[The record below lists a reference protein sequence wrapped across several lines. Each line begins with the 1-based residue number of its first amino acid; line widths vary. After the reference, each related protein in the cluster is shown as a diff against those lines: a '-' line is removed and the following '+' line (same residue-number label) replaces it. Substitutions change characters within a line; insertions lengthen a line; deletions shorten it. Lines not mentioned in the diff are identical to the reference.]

1 VPCPPNPRASA
12 DFSIS
17 LAPSRRPK
25 IAVAADPAVL
35 DIIREFDM
43 IRIARQLLAALALLP
58 VLAWAGPVDLNTAD
72 AATLARELKGIG
84 PARAEAIVAWREAHG
99 PFKSPEDLVKV
110 QGIGERVLE
119 DNRTLLTVSKPKEAE

>member
-1 VPCPPNPRASA
+1 M
-12 DFSIS
+12 
-17 LAPSRRPK
+17 